1 MSKSDAIK
9 VIEMLEKKGKVTV
22 EEVKAVVEMIDEPIT
37 YQPAP
42 IIVNPNPI
50 INTPNILN
58 PPYYQWDLTCS
69 TDKKT
74 TTTTTL

>member
-9 VIEMLEKKGKVTV
+9 VIEMLEKKGNVTV
-22 EEVKAVVEMIDEPIT
+22 EEIKEVVGMIDEPIS

-42 IIVNPNPI
+42 IIVKPWELPNTP
-50 INTPNILN
+50 NTPNILN
-58 PPYYQWDLTCS
+58 PCDWTLTWS

-74 TTTTTL
+74 TATL